1 VRPQLPR
8 RCLSFGLLALAL
20 ALGCSDQGTFPGAVV
35 GVSRAATGMTGEQR
49 PVRWLDVS
57 PPAGE
62 RRSGRVLVYH
72 EARKRAVLLDAGKLW
87 EWTGQHWLEV
97 PGGAGGPPSFDAA
110 VYHPERQ
117 SIVTFGGSDGAQ
129 VYDQTWE
136 WDGNQWSNRTLASAR
151 PAGRWGSAMA
161 WDGHG
166 GRIVMFGGFENPDYP
181 FRASDASLWEW
192 DAGSGGWTALHPA
205 SAARPP
211 ARGLHDMVWDPVRRR
226 VVLFGSG
233 PMDVWEWESG
243 TMTWTERTL
252 PDDRTLERQ
261 SHTAVYD
268 TDRNVIVLVGGLGS
282 TPERFALEW
291 EGASG
296 TFADLVSSARPHP
309 GARILAAAAY
319 DVQRRRLV
327 VTSGLTSDWKQGF
340 DDVWETGT
348 QLTPAMD
355 AGGGADVGAGQTPP
369 AVDAAPTPSPD
380 AAAAADAGVAS
391 DGPAVAPPSPAD
403 GGPPPSGPPEPGS
416 PPSAD
421 AGLTPVDALAGATEA
436 RAARPGAYA
445 GCSLSGGLPAGA
457 LAGAPAGVPAL
468 ALVTAALAALLR
480 RRRR

>member
-8 RCLSFGLLALAL
+8 WCSSFGLLALSL
-20 ALGCSDQGTFPGAVV
+20 AVGCSDPGAVA

-72 EARKRAVLLDAGKLW
+72 EARKRAVLLAAGQLW

-97 PGGAGGPPSFDAA
+97 PGGAGGPPSFDTA

-151 PAGRWGSAMA
+151 PAGRWGSALA

-166 GRIVMFGGFENPDYP
+166 GRIVMFGGFENADYP
-181 FRASDASLWEW
+181 FRAADASLWEW
-192 DAGSGGWTALHPA
+192 DAGTGGWTALHPA
-205 SAARPP
+205 SAARPS

-226 VVLFGSG
+226 VVLFGSV

-268 TDRNVIVLVGGLGS
+268 PERNVIVLVGGLGS

-291 EGASG
+291 EGTSG
-296 TFADLVSSARPHP
+296 TFADLVSSMRPHP
-309 GARILAAAAY
+309 GARILPAAAY
-319 DVQRRRLV
+319 DVERRRLV
-327 VTSGLTSDWKQGF
+327 FTSGLTSDWRQGF
-340 DDVWETGT
+340 DDVWEMGT
-348 QLTPAMD
+348 QLAPIMD
-355 AGGGADVGAGQTPP
+355 AGAAADVGAGQTQP
-369 AVDAAPTPSPD
+369 ADGAPTPSPD
-380 AAAAADAGVAS
+380 AAAAADGGVAS
-391 DGPAVAPPSPAD
+391 DGPAATPPAPAD
-403 GGPPPSGPPEPGS
+403 GGPASSGPPEPGS
-416 PPSAD
+416 PRPAD
-421 AGLTPVDALAGATEA
+421 AGVTPVDAVAGATEA
-436 RAARPGAYA
+436 RATRPGAYA
-445 GCSLSGGLPAGA
+445 GCSLPGGLPGGT
-457 LAGAPAGVPAL
+457 LPGVPAL
-468 ALVTAALAALLR
+468 ALATAALALLR